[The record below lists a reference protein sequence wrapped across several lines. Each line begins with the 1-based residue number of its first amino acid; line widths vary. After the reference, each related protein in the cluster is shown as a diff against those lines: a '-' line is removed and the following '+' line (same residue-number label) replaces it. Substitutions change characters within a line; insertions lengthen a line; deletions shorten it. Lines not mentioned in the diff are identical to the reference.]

1 MPELLMIALYI
12 TGGLVLL
19 FFGADWLVQGAVTLA
34 LHLGLSPL
42 IVGLT
47 VVALGTS
54 VPEALVSVQ
63 AALGHQ
69 GGIALGNVIGSN
81 ILNIALIL
89 GLSSLILPLK
99 VDSHIVK
106 ADVPLLTG
114 ATFMLV
120 VLLEDFHISRMEG
133 AFLLLCIVF
142 YVTGN
147 IMTVKRTSP
156 EEDKIEGME
165 IPEDSGKTL
174 WRDVGFLI
182 LGIVTLGFGAN
193 FLVTG
198 AVDLARILGLS
209 EALIGLTIVSIG
221 TGTPELATALMAA
234 FRKIPDLAIGN
245 AVGSNLFNIMFVLGI
260 AGLVAPLNGKGI
272 SSVDLYVMLGVTIL
286 LLGLE
291 CSAEFRGRIRPA
303 VRGGGKNRFIWV
315 HRLRSGCWRT
325 DRERFL
331 EVRRCIVAT

>member
-1 MPELLMIALYI
+1 MPELIMIAIYI
-12 TGGLVLL
+12 IGGLILL
-19 FFGADWLVQGAVTLA
+19 YFGANWLVQGAITLS

-54 VPEALVSVQ
+54 LPEALVSVQ
-63 AALGHQ
+63 AAIGHQ
-69 GGIALGNVIGSN
+69 GGIAIGNVVGSN

-89 GLSSLILPLK
+89 GLSAFFNPLK
-99 VDSHIVK
+99 VDSHLVK
-106 ADVPLLTG
+106 ADVPLLAG

-133 AFLLLCIVF
+133 AFLLLCIVG
-142 YVTGN
+142 YVAGN

-156 EEDKIEGME
+156 EENKIEGVE
-165 IPEDSGKTL
+165 VPEDHRKNL
-174 WRDVGFLI
+174 WRDISFLFI
-182 LGIVTLGFGAN
+182 GLIALAFGSN

-198 AVDLARILGLS
+198 AVDLARIWGLS

-221 TGTPELATALMAA
+221 TGTPEMATALMAA
-234 FRKIPDLAIGN
+234 YRKRSDLAIGN

-260 AGLVAPLNGKGI
+260 AALVAPLDGNGI

-286 LLGLE
+286 LLPTVWT
-291 CSAEFRGRIRPA
+291 GRILDRKEGFLFLAIYVGYMYHLWPA
-303 VRGGGKNRFIWV
+303 
-315 HRLRSGCWRT
+315 
-325 DRERFL
+325 
-331 EVRRCIVAT
+331 

>member
-1 MPELLMIALYI
+1 MPEMAMIALYI

-19 FFGADWLVQGAVTLA
+19 YFGADWLVQGAITLA

-63 AALGHQ
+63 AAIGHQ
-69 GGIALGNVIGSN
+69 GGIAVGNVVGSN

-89 GLSSLILPLK
+89 GLSALISPLK
-99 VDSHIVK
+99 VDSHLVK
-106 ADVPLLTG
+106 ADVPLLAG

-133 AFLLLCIVF
+133 AFLLLCIVG
-142 YVTGN
+142 YVVGN

-156 EEDKIEGME
+156 DKDKIEGME
-165 IPEDSGKTL
+165 VPDDPGKTL
-174 WRDVGFLI
+174 WRDIGLLIVGI
-182 LGIVTLGFGAN
+182 ITLGFGAN

-198 AVDLARILGLS
+198 AVDLARIWGLS

-234 FRKIPDLAIGN
+234 YRKNSDLAIGN
-245 AVGSNLFNIMFVLGI
+245 AVGSNLFNIMFVLGL
-260 AGLVAPLNGKGI
+260 AGLVAPLDATGI
-272 SSVDLYVMLGVTIL
+272 NSSDLYVMLAVTL
-286 LLGLE
+286 LLLPTVWT
-291 CSAEFRGRIRPA
+291 GR
-303 VRGGGKNRFIWV
+303 V
-315 HRLRSGCWRT
+315 L
-325 DRERFL
+325 DRKEGFL
-331 EVRRCIVAT
+331 FLAIYVAYLYYLWPT

>member
-1 MPELLMIALYI
+1 MPQLVMIAIYI
-12 TGGLVLL
+12 IGGLILL
-19 FFGADWLVQGAVTLA
+19 YFGANWLVKGAITLA

-63 AALGHQ
+63 AAIGHQ
-69 GGIALGNVIGSN
+69 GGIAIGNVVGSN

-89 GLSSLILPLK
+89 GLSAFFNPLK
-99 VDSHIVK
+99 VDSHLVK
-106 ADVPLLTG
+106 ADVPLLAG

-133 AFLLLCIVF
+133 AFLLLCIVG
-142 YVTGN
+142 YVAGN

-156 EEDKIEGME
+156 EENKIEGVE
-165 IPEDSGKTL
+165 VPEDHSKNL
-174 WRDVGFLI
+174 WRDISFLFI
-182 LGIVTLGFGAN
+182 GLIALAFGSN

-198 AVDLARILGLS
+198 AVDLARIFGLS

-221 TGTPELATALMAA
+221 TGTPEMATALMAA
-234 FRKIPDLAIGN
+234 YRKRSDLAIGN

-260 AGLVAPLNGKGI
+260 AALVAPLDGNGI

-286 LLGLE
+286 LLPTVWT
-291 CSAEFRGRIRPA
+291 GRILDRKEGFLFLAIYVGYLYHLWPA
-303 VRGGGKNRFIWV
+303 
-315 HRLRSGCWRT
+315 
-325 DRERFL
+325 
-331 EVRRCIVAT
+331 

>member
-1 MPELLMIALYI
+1 MPELLMIAIYI
-12 TGGLVLL
+12 IGGLILL
-19 FFGADWLVQGAVTLA
+19 YFGANWLVQGAITLA

-63 AALGHQ
+63 AAIGHQ
-69 GGIALGNVIGSN
+69 GGIAIGNVVGSN

-89 GLSSLILPLK
+89 GLSAFFNPLK
-99 VDSHIVK
+99 VDSHLVK
-106 ADVPLLTG
+106 ADVPLLAG

-133 AFLLLCIVF
+133 GFLLLCIVG
-142 YVTGN
+142 YVAGN

-156 EEDKIEGME
+156 EENKIEGVE
-165 IPEDSGKTL
+165 VPEDHSKNL
-174 WRDVGFLI
+174 WRDISFLFI
-182 LGIVTLGFGAN
+182 GLIALAFGSN

-198 AVDLARILGLS
+198 AVDLARIWGLS

-221 TGTPELATALMAA
+221 TGTPEMATALMAA
-234 FRKIPDLAIGN
+234 YRKRADLAIGN

-260 AGLVAPLNGKGI
+260 AALVAPLDGKGI
-272 SSVDLYVMLGVTIL
+272 SSIDLYVMLGVTIL
-286 LLGLE
+286 LLPTVWT
-291 CSAEFRGRIRPA
+291 GRILDRKEGFLFLAIYVGYLYHLWPA
-303 VRGGGKNRFIWV
+303 
-315 HRLRSGCWRT
+315 
-325 DRERFL
+325 
-331 EVRRCIVAT
+331 

>member
-1 MPELLMIALYI
+1 MPELLMIAIYI
-12 TGGLVLL
+12 IGGLILL
-19 FFGADWLVQGAVTLA
+19 YFGANWLVQGAITLA

-63 AALGHQ
+63 AAIGHQ

-89 GLSSLILPLK
+89 GLSAFLSPLK
-99 VDSHIVK
+99 VDSHLVK
-106 ADVPLLTG
+106 ADVPLLAG

-133 AFLLLCIVF
+133 AFLLLCIVG
-142 YVTGN
+142 YVAGN

-156 EEDKIEGME
+156 EENKIEGVE
-165 IPEDSGKTL
+165 VPEDHSKNL
-174 WRDVGFLI
+174 WRDISFLFI
-182 LGIVTLGFGAN
+182 GLIALAFGSN

-198 AVDLARILGLS
+198 AVDLARIWGLS

-221 TGTPELATALMAA
+221 TGTPEMATALMAA
-234 FRKIPDLAIGN
+234 YRKRADLAIGN

-260 AGLVAPLNGKGI
+260 AALVAPLDGNGI
-272 SSVDLYVMLGVTIL
+272 SSIDLYVMLGVTIL
-286 LLGLE
+286 LLPTVWT
-291 CSAEFRGRIRPA
+291 GRILDRKEGFLFLAIYVGYLYHLWPA
-303 VRGGGKNRFIWV
+303 
-315 HRLRSGCWRT
+315 
-325 DRERFL
+325 
-331 EVRRCIVAT
+331 

>member
-19 FFGADWLVQGAVTLA
+19 YFGADWLVQGAVTLA

-63 AALGHQ
+63 AAIGHQ

-198 AVDLARILGLS
+198 AVDLARIFGLS

-234 FRKIPDLAIGN
+234 FRKTPDLAIGN
-245 AVGSNLFNIMFVLGI
+245 VVGSNLFNIMFVLGI
-260 AGLVAPLNGKGI
+260 AGLVAPLDGNGI
-272 SSVDLYVMLGVTIL
+272 SSIDLYVMLGVTFL
-286 LLGLE
+286 LLPTVWT
-291 CSAEFRGRIRPA
+291 GRILDRKEGFLFLAIYVGYLYHLWPA
-303 VRGGGKNRFIWV
+303 
-315 HRLRSGCWRT
+315 
-325 DRERFL
+325 
-331 EVRRCIVAT
+331 

>member
-19 FFGADWLVQGAVTLA
+19 YFGADWLVQGAVTLA

-63 AALGHQ
+63 AAIGHQ

-198 AVDLARILGLS
+198 AVDLARIFGLS

-234 FRKIPDLAIGN
+234 FRKSPDLAIGN
-245 AVGSNLFNIMFVLGI
+245 VVGSNLFNIMFVLGI
-260 AGLVAPLNGKGI
+260 AGLVAPLDGKGI
-272 SSVDLYVMLGVTIL
+272 SSIDLYVMLGVTIL
-286 LLGLE
+286 LLPTVWT
-291 CSAEFRGRIRPA
+291 GRILDRKEGFLFLAIYVGYLYHLWPA
-303 VRGGGKNRFIWV
+303 
-315 HRLRSGCWRT
+315 
-325 DRERFL
+325 
-331 EVRRCIVAT
+331 

>member
-69 GGIALGNVIGSN
+69 GGIALGNVVGSN

-234 FRKIPDLAIGN
+234 FRKTPDLAIGN

-260 AGLVAPLNGKGI
+260 AGLVAPLDGKGI

-286 LLGLE
+286 LLPTVWT
-291 CSAEFRGRIRPA
+291 GRILDRKEGFLFLAIYVGYLYHLWPA
-303 VRGGGKNRFIWV
+303 
-315 HRLRSGCWRT
+315 
-325 DRERFL
+325 
-331 EVRRCIVAT
+331 

>member
-63 AALGHQ
+63 AAIGHQ

-89 GLSSLILPLK
+89 GLSAFFNPLK
-99 VDSHIVK
+99 VDSHLVK
-106 ADVPLLTG
+106 ADVPLLAG

-165 IPEDSGKTL
+165 IPEDPGKTL

-198 AVDLARILGLS
+198 AVDLARIFGLS

-234 FRKIPDLAIGN
+234 FRKTPDLAIGN
-245 AVGSNLFNIMFVLGI
+245 VVGSNLFNIMFVLGI
-260 AGLVAPLNGKGI
+260 AGLVAPLDGKGI

-286 LLGLE
+286 LLPTVWT
-291 CSAEFRGRIRPA
+291 GRILDRKEGFLFLAIYVGYLYHLWPA
-303 VRGGGKNRFIWV
+303 
-315 HRLRSGCWRT
+315 
-325 DRERFL
+325 
-331 EVRRCIVAT
+331 

>member
-1 MPELLMIALYI
+1 MPELMIAIYI
-12 TGGLVLL
+12 IGGLILL
-19 FFGADWLVQGAVTLA
+19 YFGANWLVQGAITLA

-54 VPEALVSVQ
+54 VPEALVSVR
-63 AALGHQ
+63 AAIGHQ

-89 GLSSLILPLK
+89 GLSAFFNPLK
-99 VDSHIVK
+99 VDSHLVK
-106 ADVPLLTG
+106 ADVPLLAG

-133 AFLLLCIVF
+133 GFLLLCIVG
-142 YVTGN
+142 YVAGN

-156 EEDKIEGME
+156 EENKIEGVE
-165 IPEDSGKTL
+165 VPEDHSKNL
-174 WRDVGFLI
+174 WRDISFLFI
-182 LGIVTLGFGAN
+182 GLIALAFGSN

-198 AVDLARILGLS
+198 AVDLARIWGLS

-221 TGTPELATALMAA
+221 TGTPEMATALMAA
-234 FRKIPDLAIGN
+234 YRKRADLAIGN

-260 AGLVAPLNGKGI
+260 AALVAPLDGKGI
-272 SSVDLYVMLGVTIL
+272 SSIDLYVMLGVTIL
-286 LLGLE
+286 LLPTVWT
-291 CSAEFRGRIRPA
+291 GRILDRKEGFLFLAIYVGYLYHLWPA
-303 VRGGGKNRFIWV
+303 
-315 HRLRSGCWRT
+315 
-325 DRERFL
+325 
-331 EVRRCIVAT
+331 

>member
-19 FFGADWLVQGAVTLA
+19 YFGADWLVQGAVTLA

-63 AALGHQ
+63 AAIGHQ

-89 GLSSLILPLK
+89 GLSAFFNPLK
-99 VDSHIVK
+99 VDSHLVK
-106 ADVPLLTG
+106 ADVPLLAG

-165 IPEDSGKTL
+165 IPEDPGKTL

-198 AVDLARILGLS
+198 AVDLARIFGLS

-221 TGTPELATALMAA
+221 TGTPELATALMATL
-234 FRKIPDLAIGN
+234 RKTPDLAIGN
-245 AVGSNLFNIMFVLGI
+245 AVGSNIFNIMFVLGI
-260 AGLVAPLNGKGI
+260 AGLVAPLDGKGI

-286 LLGLE
+286 LLPTVWT
-291 CSAEFRGRIRPA
+291 GRILDRKEGFLFLAIYVGYLYHLWPA
-303 VRGGGKNRFIWV
+303 
-315 HRLRSGCWRT
+315 
-325 DRERFL
+325 
-331 EVRRCIVAT
+331 

>member
-1 MPELLMIALYI
+1 MIAIYI
-12 TGGLVLL
+12 IGGLILL
-19 FFGADWLVQGAVTLA
+19 YFGANWLVQGAITLA

-54 VPEALVSVQ
+54 VPEALVSVR
-63 AALGHQ
+63 AAIGHQ

-89 GLSSLILPLK
+89 GISAFFSPLK
-99 VDSHIVK
+99 VDSHLVK
-106 ADVPLLTG
+106 ADVPLLAG

-133 AFLLLCIVF
+133 SFLLLCIVG
-142 YVTGN
+142 YVAGN
-147 IMTVKRTSP
+147 IMTVKKTSP
-156 EEDKIEGME
+156 EENKIEGVKV
-165 IPEDSGKTL
+165 PEDHSKNL
-174 WRDVGFLI
+174 WRDISFLFI
-182 LGIVTLGFGAN
+182 GLIALAFGSN

-221 TGTPELATALMAA
+221 TGTPEMATALMAA
-234 FRKIPDLAIGN
+234 YRKRADLAIGN

-260 AGLVAPLNGKGI
+260 AALVAPLDGKGI
-272 SSVDLYVMLGVTIL
+272 SSIDLYVMLGVTIL
-286 LLGLE
+286 LLPTVWT
-291 CSAEFRGRIRPA
+291 GRILDRKEGFLFLAIYVGYLYHLWPA
-303 VRGGGKNRFIWV
+303 
-315 HRLRSGCWRT
+315 
-325 DRERFL
+325 
-331 EVRRCIVAT
+331 

>member
-1 MPELLMIALYI
+1 MPELLTIAVYI
-12 TGGLVLL
+12 IGGLILL
-19 FFGADWLVQGAVTLA
+19 YFGANWLVQGAITLA

-63 AALGHQ
+63 AAIGHQ

-89 GLSSLILPLK
+89 GLSAFFNPLK
-99 VDSHIVK
+99 VDSHLVK
-106 ADVPLLTG
+106 ADVPLLAG

-142 YVTGN
+142 YVIGN

-156 EEDKIEGME
+156 EENKIEGVE
-165 IPEDSGKTL
+165 VPEDHSKNL
-174 WRDVGFLI
+174 WRDISFLFI
-182 LGIVTLGFGAN
+182 GLIALAFGSN

-221 TGTPELATALMAA
+221 TGTPEMATALMAA
-234 FRKIPDLAIGN
+234 YRKRADLAIGN

-260 AGLVAPLNGKGI
+260 AALVAPLDGNGI

-286 LLGLE
+286 LLPTVWT
-291 CSAEFRGRIRPA
+291 GRILDRKEGFLFLAIYVGYLYHLWPA
-303 VRGGGKNRFIWV
+303 
-315 HRLRSGCWRT
+315 
-325 DRERFL
+325 
-331 EVRRCIVAT
+331 

>member
-1 MPELLMIALYI
+1 MTELLMIALYI

-19 FFGADWLVQGAVTLA
+19 YFGADWLVQGAVTLA

-63 AALGHQ
+63 AAIGHQ

-89 GLSSLILPLK
+89 GLSAFFNPLK
-99 VDSHIVK
+99 VDSHLVK
-106 ADVPLLTG
+106 ADVPLLAG

-133 AFLLLCIVF
+133 AFLLLCIVG
-142 YVTGN
+142 YVAGN

-156 EEDKIEGME
+156 EENKIEGVE
-165 IPEDSGKTL
+165 VPEDHSKNL
-174 WRDVGFLI
+174 WRDISFLFI
-182 LGIVTLGFGAN
+182 GLIALAFGSN

-198 AVDLARILGLS
+198 AVDLARIWGLS

-221 TGTPELATALMAA
+221 TGTPEMATALMAA
-234 FRKIPDLAIGN
+234 YRKRADLAIGN

-260 AGLVAPLNGKGI
+260 AALVAPLDGKGI
-272 SSVDLYVMLGVTIL
+272 SSIDLYVMLGVTIL
-286 LLGLE
+286 LLPTVWT
-291 CSAEFRGRIRPA
+291 GRILDRKEGFLFLAIYVGYLYHLWPA
-303 VRGGGKNRFIWV
+303 
-315 HRLRSGCWRT
+315 
-325 DRERFL
+325 
-331 EVRRCIVAT
+331 

>member
-19 FFGADWLVQGAVTLA
+19 YFGADWLVQGAVTLA

-63 AALGHQ
+63 AAIGHQ

-198 AVDLARILGLS
+198 AVDLARIFGLS

-221 TGTPELATALMAA
+221 TGTPELATAMMAA
-234 FRKIPDLAIGN
+234 FRKTPDLAIGN
-245 AVGSNLFNIMFVLGI
+245 VVGSNLFNIMFVLGI
-260 AGLVAPLNGKGI
+260 AGLVAPLDGKGI

-286 LLGLE
+286 LLPTVWT
-291 CSAEFRGRIRPA
+291 GRILDRKEGFLFLAIYVGYLYHLWPA
-303 VRGGGKNRFIWV
+303 
-315 HRLRSGCWRT
+315 
-325 DRERFL
+325 
-331 EVRRCIVAT
+331 

>member
-99 VDSHIVK
+99 VDSRIVK

-198 AVDLARILGLS
+198 AVDLARIFGLS

-234 FRKIPDLAIGN
+234 FRKSPDLDMGN
-245 AVGSNLFNIMFVLGI
+245 VVGSNLFNIMFVLGI
-260 AGLVAPLNGKGI
+260 AGLVAPLDGNGI
-272 SSVDLYVMLGVTIL
+272 SSIDLYVMLGVTFL
-286 LLGLE
+286 LLPTVWT
-291 CSAEFRGRIRPA
+291 GRILDRKEGFLFLAIYVGYLYHLWPA
-303 VRGGGKNRFIWV
+303 
-315 HRLRSGCWRT
+315 
-325 DRERFL
+325 
-331 EVRRCIVAT
+331 

>member
-1 MPELLMIALYI
+1 MPELMIAIYI
-12 TGGLVLL
+12 IGGLILL
-19 FFGADWLVQGAVTLA
+19 YFGANWLVQGAITLA

-63 AALGHQ
+63 AAIGHQ

-89 GLSSLILPLK
+89 GLSAFFNPLK
-99 VDSHIVK
+99 VDSHLVK
-106 ADVPLLTG
+106 ADVPLLAG

-198 AVDLARILGLS
+198 AVDLARIFGLS

-221 TGTPELATALMAA
+221 TGTPEMATALMAA
-234 FRKIPDLAIGN
+234 YRKRADLAIGN

-260 AGLVAPLNGKGI
+260 AALVAPLDGKGI
-272 SSVDLYVMLGVTIL
+272 SSIDLYVMLGVTIL
-286 LLGLE
+286 LLPTVWT
-291 CSAEFRGRIRPA
+291 GRILDRKEGFLFLAIYVGYLYHLWPA
-303 VRGGGKNRFIWV
+303 
-315 HRLRSGCWRT
+315 
-325 DRERFL
+325 
-331 EVRRCIVAT
+331 